1 MKFKLKSMI
10 SKPGLGLVNNEDY
23 VGSSTN
29 ACWII
34 DGATKITKP
43 NVIGLNEVIWFV
55 TQVSSHLEQSI
66 HQEDLSISSILAD
79 ILSIIETEYKTTFQ
93 TETIDEEMIAA
104 SILIVRYVNQQLEL
118 FSLGDCAT
126 YIQTQDQGITFQNQ
140 AIKQLEEVKIE
151 KIFSQR
157 QNYSSLPFSEFRQ
170 QIIIPEL
177 KKIKRKN
184 KDNQVFSA
192 IKINPQSVFGG
203 LTCTIPISS
212 STQILLASDGFSRM
226 IDTYYIFTN
235 YQVFLEYLEVK
246 NVEGL
251 LHLLRETEKL
261 DPEAIKFS
269 RLKISD
275 DASLILATI
284 S

>member
-1 MKFKLKSMI
+1 MI

>member
-1 MKFKLKSMI
+1 MI
-10 SKPGLGLVNNEDY
+10 SKPGLGLVNNEDR

-66 HQEDLSISSILAD
+66 HQEDLSISFILAD
-79 ILSIIETEYKTTFQ
+79 ILSTIETEYKTTFQ

-118 FSLGDCAT
+118 FSLGDCVA
-126 YIQTQDQGITFQNQ
+126 YIQTQDQEITFQNQ
-140 AIKQLEEVKIE
+140 AIKQLEEAKIK

-157 QNYSSLPFSEFRQ
+157 QDYSSLSFNEFRQ

-177 KKIKRKN
+177 KRIKQEN
-184 KDNQVFSA
+184 KDNLVYSVL
-192 IKINPQSVFGG
+192 KINPRSVFGA
-203 LTCTIPISS
+203 LTCTIPILS
-212 STQILLASDGFSRM
+212 STQILLTSDGFSRM
-226 IDTYYIFTN
+226 IDPYCIFKN
-235 YQVFLEYLEVK
+235 YKEFLAFLDKSNEDELF
-246 NVEGL
+246 
-251 LHLLRETEKL
+251 HLLRITEKN
-261 DPEAIKFS
+261 DPNAMKFP

-275 DASLILATI
+275 DASLILSII